1 MKSFLILLI
10 TAAAWAQSSAPPAA
24 PAPPAAAVPTVPP
37 AQSPNVA
44 TATFDVGAH
53 LATVPADTV
62 IATFDDGRKLTIGEL
77 TGFLAAMPP
86 NMAQA
91 ARRDRK
97 AFVQQF
103 AMMRH
108 LSEMAEKNKLD
119 QQSPTREAIEF
130 NRMYLLMNAQL
141 HEVLTTIKVP
151 PADVESFYNTNKEH
165 FKQVKVKAIYIPFAA
180 DNSAPSANAPKHLTE
195 AEAQAKIASLRAAI
209 VAGASF
215 VKLVKENSEDATSVA
230 KDGDFGTLRSS
241 DNLPDA
247 IRTAVFALK
256 QGEVS
261 EPVKQPNGFYLFRA
275 EEVTA
280 QPYAEVQEQ
289 ILNQL
294 KEAHFKK
301 WMDDL
306 GVSLNLKIENQAFF
320 VEGGPAPTAK

>member
-1 MKSFLILLI
+1 VP
-10 TAAAWAQSSAPPAA
+10 PPAA
-24 PAPPAAAVPTVPP
+24 PP
-37 AQSPNVA
+37 AQSPNVP

-165 FKQVKVKAIYIPFAA
+165 FKQVKVKAIYIPFSA
-180 DNSAPSANAPKHLTE
+180 DNSAPAANAPKHLTE
-195 AEAQAKIASLRAAI
+195 AEAQAKIANLRTAI
-209 VAGASF
+209 VGGASF
-215 VKLVKENSEDATSVA
+215 VKLVKENSADATSAA

-247 IRTAVFALK
+247 IRAAVFALK
-256 QGEVS
+256 PGEVS

-289 ILNQL
+289 ILNQM

-320 VEGGPAPTAK
+320 TEGGPAPTAK